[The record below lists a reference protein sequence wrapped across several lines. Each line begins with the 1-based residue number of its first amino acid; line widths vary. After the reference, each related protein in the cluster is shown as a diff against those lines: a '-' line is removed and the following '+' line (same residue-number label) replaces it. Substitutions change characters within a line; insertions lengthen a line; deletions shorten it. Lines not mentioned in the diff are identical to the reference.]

1 MGGLELEQR
10 ELNDAEFKGYVK
22 AKLEDIGEKQEKMD
36 KKLDI
41 LDTCINRMNVKVAA
55 IGGTV
60 SLVVTIVILLV
71 TKHL

>member
-1 MGGLELEQR
+1 LEQR

-36 KKLDI
+36 KKLDV

>member
-1 MGGLELEQR
+1 MERR

-41 LDTCINRMNVKVAA
+41 LETCINRMNVKVAA
-55 IGGTV
+55 IGGTA

>member
-1 MGGLELEQR
+1 MEQR

-36 KKLDI
+36 KKLDV

>member
-1 MGGLELEQR
+1 MEQR